1 MKYLGT
7 MYKLGMMKKALFALA
22 LVLFAGQIQAQSA
35 VLGQASRLITNEK
48 YNEAISVLNTHLAAE
63 PKDEKAEYLLG
74 KAYMGLE
81 KYGQARA
88 AFKSGAGHG
97 ARYPMNHVGLGA
109 VAVKNKNYDEAKERM
124 TKALEV
130 DRKQSIGTLLG
141 VAEGWLGFPD
151 KGKKNKAAMMPYL
164 KEAELYLYK
173 VQKLDPQN
181 AASFVMLGELYDL
194 QGVKELAES
203 NYEAAIS
210 RDPKYIRGYFRLG
223 QLYKEQEKYNE
234 AADKFRKISEL
245 DPEFAPAYRE
255 MAEMWFLAK
264 KYTKANENMDKY
276 LGLMGND
283 LGARLRKGVFEYL
296 GEQYDQAITTMEE
309 VLPDTNSILLLRLIG
324 YSYVKKENPD
334 ADKALEWLD
343 RYFKTAK
350 PISYIASDYE
360 NKAKALMLKGE
371 KDAAV
376 TEYET
381 AMKMAEEAGEPK
393 PEILSEIA
401 DMYKKEKN
409 FEKQAT
415 YLERYLGTQKKYRLK
430 ESFGLGLAY
439 FQMKN
444 YPKSDSVFKLMT
456 EAKPDI
462 TIGWAWRAKNN
473 AQLDPESKEGL
484 AKPYYEKVLEI
495 VGEDPELI
503 AKFQRDYLTANKY
516 LGAYYTLVT
525 EEFAKAIPYWE
536 KILSIKPEDEG
547 ANNGLNYCKEK
558 G

>member
-7 MYKLGMMKKALFALA
+7 MYKSVLLKQALMALT
-22 LVLFAGQIQAQSA
+22 LVLYFGQLEAQAIYGKA
-35 VLGQASRLITNEK
+35 AKLIANEK
-48 YNEAISVLNTHLAAE
+48 YSTAVAALNTYLINE

-74 KAYMGLE
+74 KAYLGME
-81 KYGQARA
+81 KYGAARA

-97 ARYPMNHVGLGA
+97 SRYPMNHVGLGA
-109 VAVKNKNYDEAKERM
+109 VAVKNKNYEEAKERM
-124 TKALEV
+124 TKAIEV
-130 DRKQSIGTLLG
+130 DRKNSIATLLG
-141 VAEGWLGFPD
+141 IAEGWLGYPD
-151 KGKKNKAAMMPYL
+151 KGRKSKKAMMPYL

-203 NYEAAIS
+203 NYEAAIA

-234 AADKFRKISEL
+234 AADKFRKIIEL
-245 DPEFAPAYRE
+245 DAEYAPAFRE
-255 MAEMWFLAK
+255 MSEMWFLAK
-264 KYTKANENMDKY
+264 KYTKANEMMDQY
-276 LGLMGND
+276 LQLMGND

-296 GEQYDQAITTMEE
+296 GEQYDKAIVTMEE

-324 YSYVKKENPD
+324 YSYVKKETPD
-334 ADKALEWLD
+334 PDKSIEWLN
-343 RYFKTAK
+343 RYFKTAQ

-360 NKAKALMLKGE
+360 NMAKALELKGDKEGAVVQYE
-371 KDAAV
+371 K
-376 TEYET
+376 
-381 AMKMAEEAGEPK
+381 AMKMSEEAGEPK
-393 PEILSEIA
+393 PEILSNIA
-401 DMYKKEKN
+401 DMYKADKN
-409 FEKQAT
+409 YEKQAE
-415 YLERYLGTQKKYRLK
+415 YLERFLHTQKSYRLK
-430 ESFGLGLAY
+430 QSFGLGLAY
-439 FQMKN
+439 FQLKN
-444 YPKSDSVFKLMT
+444 YTRSDSVFQVMT

-473 AQLDPESKEGL
+473 SQLDPGSKEGL

-503 AKFQRDYLTANKY
+503 AKFKRDYITANKY

-525 EEFAKAIPYWE
+525 EEYAKAIPHWE
-536 KILSIKPEDEG
+536 KILTLKPEDEG
-547 ANNGLNYCKEK
+547 ATNGLNYCKDK